1 MDKASVTRPAPPST
15 RSVLA
20 GAHLCDQV
28 AGLLLVE
35 SKTIRQVFPGGAAAI
50 LEQIGR
56 LRRYDWARIP
66 GSAMRHI
73 PLAAWSRRA

>member
-28 AGLLLVE
+28 AGLLLIE
-35 SKTIRQVFPGGAAAI
+35 SKVTRVVFLGEPVEEV
-50 LEQIGR
+50 L
-56 LRRYDWARIP
+56 
-66 GSAMRHI
+66 AMVK
-73 PLAAWSRRA
+73 